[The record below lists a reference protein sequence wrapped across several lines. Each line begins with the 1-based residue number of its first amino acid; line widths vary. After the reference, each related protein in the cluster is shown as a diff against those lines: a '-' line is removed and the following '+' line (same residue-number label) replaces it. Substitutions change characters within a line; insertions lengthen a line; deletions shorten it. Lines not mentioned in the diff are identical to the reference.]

1 MKYKLICTDM
11 DGTLLNDN
19 KVISE
24 RNKEAIKKACSI
36 GVKVAVCTGRIF
48 TSADFFGD
56 VIGVKTPVI
65 ASNGA
70 YIREKDQNRV
80 VYKSLLGYEKS
91 IQVLKVMKKYGIYP
105 HFYTTDTIYTEK
117 LIHSSVFYTKVNETL
132 PEGKKVKI
140 EMVSDWEKVLFENKD
155 YIMKAVGV
163 DKDEEKIK
171 KVKQELKD
179 NYDLEVVSSHRTNFE
194 IMNKGVS
201 KGSAVSILADFY
213 GIKREEIITFGDS
226 ENDLSMI
233 KHAGLGIVMGNGDEE
248 VKKHADYITDTN
260 EKDGVAKAIEKF
272 ILEN

>member
-24 RNKEAIKKACSI
+24 KNKEAIKKACDM

-48 TSADFFGD
+48 TSADFFAD
-56 VIGVKTPVI
+56 LLGVKIPVI

-70 YIREKDQNRV
+70 YIREKDENIV

-91 IQVLKVMKKYGIYP
+91 IQALKVMKKYGIYP
-105 HFYTTDTIYTEK
+105 HFYTTDTIFTEK
-117 LIHSSVFYTKVNETL
+117 LIYSSIFYTKVNETL

-140 EMVSDWEKVLFENKD
+140 EMVNDWEKVLFENKD

-163 DKDEEKIK
+163 DEDEEKIK
-171 KVKQELKD
+171 KVKQELRR

-201 KGSAVSILADFY
+201 KGSAVGILADFY
-213 GIKREEIITFGDS
+213 GIKTEEIITFGDS

-248 VKKHADYITDTN
+248 VKKYADYITDTN
-260 EKDGVAKAIEKF
+260 ENDGVAKAIEKF
-272 ILEN
+272 VL